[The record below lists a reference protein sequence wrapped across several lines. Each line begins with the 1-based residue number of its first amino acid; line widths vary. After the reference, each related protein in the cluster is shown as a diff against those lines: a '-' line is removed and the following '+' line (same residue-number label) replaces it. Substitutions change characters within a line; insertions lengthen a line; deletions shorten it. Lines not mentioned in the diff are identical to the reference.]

1 MSLSLIMAFLQDAP
15 AAETGT
21 ATGMV
26 RIVSGVI
33 ALILVGIIIF
43 RRKGSAK
50 KEKEEEF

>member
-1 MSLSLIMAFLQDAP
+1 MAFLQDTP

-21 ATGMV
+21 ATGTV
-26 RIVSGVI
+26 RIVSGVA